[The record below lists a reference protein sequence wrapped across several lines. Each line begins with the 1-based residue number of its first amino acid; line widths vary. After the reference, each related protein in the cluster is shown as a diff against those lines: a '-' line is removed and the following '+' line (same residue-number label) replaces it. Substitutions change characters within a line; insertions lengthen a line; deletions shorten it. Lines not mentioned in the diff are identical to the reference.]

1 MRSLLIDTSNRYLV
15 IAAYQDDTLIE
26 GIQEEGS
33 KKQSEYA
40 IPYIERILNE
50 NNMELF
56 DFDEVIVTRG
66 PGSYT
71 GVRVG
76 MTIAKTLKTVH
87 PVAVKMISSLQAYA
101 GKEEK
106 RISVIDARSKKVFVA
121 VYDKG
126 EVIHPECLMD
136 IADFEMF
143 KQNYEDYEVVG
154 DGHLVGCVAKEVCLY
169 KQMYDLSKTVQPVQ
183 SVHEL
188 IPTYIKDIEVK
199 QIWQP
204 SEK

>member
-1 MRSLLIDTSNRYLV
+1 MKSLLIDTSNRYLV
-15 IAAYQDDTLIE
+15 IAAYNDGQLIE

-40 IPYIERILNE
+40 IPYIEKILNDHQL
-50 NNMELF
+50 ELF

-87 PVAVKMISSLQAYA
+87 PVNVKMISSLQAYA
-101 GKEEK
+101 GLKENC
-106 RISVIDARSKKVFVA
+106 ISVIDARSKKIFVA
-121 VYDKG
+121 VYHNG
-126 EVIHPECLMD
+126 EIVQPECLMD
-136 IADFEMF
+136 IADFASF
-143 KQNYEDYEVVG
+143 KEKYQNYVVVG
-154 DGHLVGCVAKEVCLY
+154 DTHLVNEGSVDVCLY
-169 KQMYDLSKTVQPVQ
+169 ENMYELSKNIQPVS

-204 SEK
+204 SDK

>member
-1 MRSLLIDTSNRYLV
+1 MKSLLMDTSNRYLV
-15 IAAYQDDTLIE
+15 IAAYEDGKLLT

-40 IPYIERILNE
+40 IPYIEKILNE
-50 NNMELF
+50 HHLELF
-56 DFDEVIVTRG
+56 DFDEIIVTRG

-76 MTIAKTLKTVH
+76 MTIAKTIKTVH
-87 PVAVKMISSLQAYA
+87 PVSVKMISSLHAYA
-101 GKEEK
+101 GMEGKK
-106 RISVIDARSKKVFVA
+106 ISVIDARSKKVFVA
-121 VYDKG
+121 CYEDGKVVHN
-126 EVIHPECLMD
+126 ESLID
-136 IADFEMF
+136 IADFAAF
-143 KQNYEDYEVVG
+143 KEDYKDYIVVG
-154 DGHLVGCVAKEVCLY
+154 DAHLVGEKNKDICLY
-169 KQMYDLSKTVQPVQ
+169 EQMYELSKSISPVN

-188 IPTYIKDIEVK
+188 VPTYIKDIEVK

>member
-1 MRSLLIDTSNRYLV
+1 MKSLLMDTSNRYLV
-15 IAAYQDDTLIE
+15 IAAYEDGKLLT

-40 IPYIERILNE
+40 IPYIEKILNE
-50 NNMELF
+50 HQLELF
-56 DFDEVIVTRG
+56 DFDEIIVTRG

-76 MTIAKTLKTVH
+76 MTIAKTIKTVH
-87 PVAVKMISSLQAYA
+87 PVNVKMVSSLHAYA
-101 GKEEK
+101 GMEGKK
-106 RISVIDARSKKVFVA
+106 ISVIDARSKKAFVA
-121 VYDKG
+121 CYENGQAKMA
-126 EVIHPECLMD
+126 ECLMD
-136 IADFEMF
+136 LSDFEMF
-143 KQNYEDYEVVG
+143 RQEYPDYEIVG
-154 DGHLVGCVAKEVCLY
+154 DTSLVGEENKEVCLY
-169 KQMYDLSKTVQPVQ
+169 QNMYEISKTVEAVS

-188 IPTYIKDIEVK
+188 VPTYIKDIEVK

>member
-1 MRSLLIDTSNRYLV
+1 MKSLLIDTSNRYLV
-15 IAAYQDDTLIE
+15 IAAYNDGVLME

-40 IPYIERILNE
+40 IPYIERILNQHH
-50 NNMELF
+50 MELF
-56 DFDEVIVTRG
+56 DFDEIIVTRG

-87 PVAVKMISSLQAYA
+87 PVAVKMISSLLAYA
-101 GKEEK
+101 GLEEK

-126 EVIHPECLMD
+126 EIIHPECLMD
-136 IADFEMF
+136 IADFASF
-143 KQNYEDYEVVG
+143 RQNYADYTVVG
-154 DGHLVGCVAKEVCLY
+154 DALLVQEEPCEVCLY
-169 KQMYDLSKTVQPVQ
+169 QHMYDVSKTVEPVH

-199 QIWQP
+199 QIWHP

>member
-1 MRSLLIDTSNRYLV
+1 MKSLLMDTSNRYLV
-15 IAAYQDDTLIE
+15 IAAYEDGKLLT

-40 IPYIERILNE
+40 IPYIEKILNE
-50 NNMELF
+50 HHLELF
-56 DFDEVIVTRG
+56 DFDEIIVTRG

-76 MTIAKTLKTVH
+76 MTIAKTIKTVH
-87 PVAVKMISSLQAYA
+87 PVSVKMISSLHAYA
-101 GKEEK
+101 GMEGKK
-106 RISVIDARSKKVFVA
+106 ISVIDARSKKAFVA
-121 VYDKG
+121 CYEDGNEKMA
-126 EVIHPECLMD
+126 ECLMD
-136 IADFEMF
+136 LSDFEAF
-143 KQNYEDYEVVG
+143 RQEYLDYEVVG
-154 DGHLVGCVAKEVCLY
+154 DANLVGLENKEVCLY
-169 KQMYDLSKTVQPVQ
+169 ENMYAISKTVKAVS

-188 IPTYIKDIEVK
+188 VPTYIKDIEVK

>member
-15 IAAYQDDTLIE
+15 IGAYQDGVLLT

-40 IPYIERILNE
+40 IPYIENILNQHHL
-50 NNMELF
+50 ELF
-56 DFDEVIVTRG
+56 DFDEIIVTRG

-76 MTIAKTLKTVH
+76 MTIAKTIKTVH
-87 PVAVKMISSLQAYA
+87 PVDVKMISSLQAYA
-101 GKEEK
+101 GTKGK
-106 RISVIDARSKKVFVA
+106 KMSVIDARSKKVFVA
-121 VYDKG
+121 CYEDGQAVSN
-126 EVIHPECLMD
+126 ESLVD
-136 IADFEMF
+136 IADFTALKE
-143 KQNYEDYEVVG
+143 QYNDYIVVG
-154 DGHLVGCVAKEVCLY
+154 DTQLVGEPSQEVCLY
-169 KQMYDLSKTVQPVQ
+169 EQMYEISKAIAPVN

-188 IPTYIKDIEVK
+188 VPTYIKDIEVK
-199 QIWQP
+199 QIWHP

>member
-1 MRSLLIDTSNRYLV
+1 MKTLVMDTSHRYLV
-15 IAAYQDDTLIE
+15 IAAYEDGKLLE

-33 KKQSEYA
+33 KKQSENA
-40 IPYIERILNE
+40 IPYIENILKKHD
-50 NNMELF
+50 MKLF
-56 DFDEVIVTRG
+56 DFDEIIVTRG

-87 PVAVKMISSLQAYA
+87 PVEVKMISSLQAYA
-101 GKEEK
+101 GTNGKY
-106 RISVIDARSKKVFVA
+106 ISIIDARSKKVFVA
-121 VYDKG
+121 VYEDGK
-126 EVIHPECLMD
+126 EVVSECLMD
-136 IADFEMF
+136 IIDFKAF
-143 KQNYEDYEVVG
+143 RSQYPDYICVG
-154 DGHLVGCVAKEVCLY
+154 DTQLVDEETVDVCLY
-169 KQMYDLSKTVQPVQ
+169 ENMYELSKIIKAVG